1 MICFLGDSHAA
12 NTLREAARQKGL
24 ALTEIPSDADLIFVS
39 QDTPTDE
46 RGARDLEPIRA
57 MVYHAEGFG
66 KPIVLTSAVP
76 IGFTR
81 SLGIKHIW
89 HMAETLRIKDAME
102 RALYPEQF
110 IVGVADMADPW
121 VPKPF
126 SNYMEAFK
134 GTSYDDWDP
143 WIEAVTYEEA
153 EYAKIAINV
162 HLAHQ
167 VHVANQ
173 LAAKASVLGCDW
185 ERIKAI
191 LQNDKRIGPHAYLD
205 PGDPL
210 ASRHILRDWR
220 TFHGGSA

>member
-12 NTLREAARQKGL
+12 NTLREAARQKGI
-24 ALTEIPSDADLIFVS
+24 ALTDIPSDADLIFVS

-110 IVGVADMADPW
+110 IVGCKDSIGA
-121 VPKPF
+121 
-126 SNYMEAFK
+126 
-134 GTSYDDWDP
+134 
-143 WIEAVTYEEA
+143 WIPSKLALYTNSFGRCDLVLCTYEEA

-167 VHVANQ
+167 VHIANQ
-173 LAAKASVLGCDW
+173 LAAKASILGCDW

>member
-12 NTLREAARQKGL
+12 NTLREAAFKKGL
-24 ALTEIPSDADLIFVS
+24 HTTNDPSRADIIFVS

-76 IGFTR
+76 VGFTR
-81 SLGIKHIW
+81 SLGITNIW
-89 HMAETLRIKDAME
+89 HMAETLRIRDAME
-102 RALYPEQF
+102 RALEPEQF

-121 VPKPF
+121 VPEPF
-126 SNYMEAFK
+126 ANYLKAWGK
-134 GTSYDDWDP
+134 WDP
-143 WIEAVTYEEA
+143 GEDPEYEAVTYEEA

-173 LAAKASVLGCDW
+173 LAAKASILGCDW
-185 ERIKAI
+185 ERIKRI

>member
-12 NTLREAARQKGL
+12 NTLREAARQRGVPIGL
-24 ALTEIPSDADLIFVS
+24 VGESDLIFVS

-46 RGARDLEPIRA
+46 TGKRDLEPIIKLVRF
-57 MVYHAEGFG
+57 AESFG

-76 IGFTR
+76 VGFTR

-89 HMAETLRIKDAME
+89 HMAETLRIRDAME
-102 RALYPEQF
+102 RALRPEMY
-110 IVGVADMADPW
+110 IVGSANRTIPCKEVLL
-121 VPKPF
+121 
-126 SNYMEAFK
+126 YMLA
-134 GTSYDDWDP
+134 TPARAHY
-143 WIEAVTYEEA
+143 VTYEEA

-173 LAAKASVLGCDW
+173 LAAKASILGCDW
-185 ERIKAI
+185 ERIKRI
-191 LQNDKRIGPHAYLD
+191 LQNDKLIGPHAYLD

>member
-12 NTLREAARQKGL
+12 VTLREAARQKGL
-24 ALTEIPSDADLIFVS
+24 ALTDDPAVADLIFVS

-76 IGFTR
+76 VGFTR
-81 SLGIKHIW
+81 SLGITNIW
-89 HMAETLRIKDAME
+89 HMAETLRIRDAME
-102 RALYPEQF
+102 RALFPEMF
-110 IVGVADMADPW
+110 IVGCGD
-121 VPKPF
+121 KPIPLALVG
-126 SNYMEAFK
+126 YMGAFW
-134 GTSYDDWDP
+134 GREDD
-143 WIEAVTYEEA
+143 IYFVTYEEA

-173 LAAKASVLGCDW
+173 LAAKASILGCDW
-185 ERIKAI
+185 ERIKRI

>member
-12 NTLREAARQKGL
+12 VTLREAARQKGL
-24 ALTEIPSDADLIFVS
+24 AITDAPWEGNLIFVS

-46 RGARDLEPIRA
+46 TGKRDLEPIRA

-76 IGFTR
+76 VGFTR
-81 SLGIKHIW
+81 SLGIKNIW
-89 HMAETLRIKDAME
+89 HMAETLRIKDAAF
-102 RALYPEQF
+102 RAKHPEQF
-110 IVGVADMADPW
+110 IIGGPEPW
-121 VPKPF
+121 PTCLTDYVWSHPNAEI
-126 SNYMEAFK
+126 NY
-134 GTSYDDWDP
+134 
-143 WIEAVTYEEA
+143 VTYEEA

-173 LAAKASVLGCDW
+173 LAAKASILGCDW

-210 ASRHILRDWR
+210 ASRHLLRDWR